1 MKKLENLLYSNVGKK
16 IKMLAL
22 ITGIIGMLAV
32 IVGLILLLV
41 GCGGEDDLLIV
52 GPIVAGS
59 GLVLWVSTWPLYAFG
74 QITED
79 VHNGVGKGTS
89 KPEKLPEL

>member
-1 MKKLENLLYSNVGKK
+1 MKKIENLLYSNISKK

-32 IVGLILLLV
+32 IVGLILLV

-52 GPIVAGS
+52 GPVVAGS
-59 GLVLWVSTWPLYAFG
+59 GLAVWVSTWSLYAFG

-79 VHNGVGKGTS
+79 VHNGAGKGTS
-89 KPEKLPEL
+89 KPDRLPEL

>member
-16 IKMLAL
+16 IKTLAL
-22 ITGIIGMLAV
+22 ITGIIGILAV
-32 IVGLILLLV
+32 VVGLFLLLT
-41 GCGGEDDLLIV
+41 GFGGEDDLLIV
-52 GPIVAGS
+52 GPIIAGS

-74 QITED
+74 QITDD
-79 VHNGVGKGTS
+79 VHNNLGKGSS

>member
-16 IKMLAL
+16 IKTLAL
-22 ITGIIGMLAV
+22 ITGLIGMLAV
-32 IVGLILLLV
+32 VVGLFLLLI
-41 GCGGEDDLLIV
+41 GDDLLIV
-52 GPIVAGS
+52 GPIIAGS

-74 QITED
+74 QITD
-79 VHNGVGKGTS
+79 DIHNNAGKGSS